1 MIWRVCINLHVFE
14 DGEGFVMSRKFYM
27 SALVLIMSAVLVLS
41 GCNTKKEPKEALG
54 SAAIQALKMDSYVAT
69 NQIKIVDLTIDAA
82 SADNSEMGAV
92 ISMLKNAEI
101 NVSQIYQK
109 DPMQTE
115 ATLEVKLTG
124 DMSTTITIPIVM
136 TTEKMYIKIPNI
148 PFLPMPESVVGK
160 FLVMD
165 LKELA
170 EESGEEFNPDMFNT
184 EKTQK
189 LAGEV
194 SSAVLAEYDSATY
207 FKNVEP
213 KDVELPDG
221 YKAKQVVQFSVTNDN
236 VKEALTI
243 LINKALPKVLDI
255 LGKEEYRTMLN
266 LESSDIEEMK
276 KELQEGN
283 QDELGKALDEMKDYL
298 KINTFTVNT
307 AIDKDNYPSY
317 TDMNTDVE
325 INDPETNEKVKLVLQ
340 MKSTFSK
347 INEKPAFSIGIPT
360 DVLTMDQFEEEM
372 GGLGY

>member
-1 MIWRVCINLHVFE
+1 
-14 DGEGFVMSRKFYM
+14 MSRKFYM